1 MNGFDDGKVPRIMPQ
16 SGLDFNMMLTDTM
29 WGSSQISTQLKE
41 KVHQRD
47 SRRQLLHDIETG
59 VLRENPEGEQ
69 AAAWELLSFYTRDL
83 RLANLNMLTGEVQ
96 YCQHYID
103 LAGDC
108 LREGYMEAF
117 ATSLARA
124 ATLLELSQSKG
135 GFLRRRQNTLTTESL
150 QGDLEPQKKRLLFG
164 GKKNQG

>member
-1 MNGFDDGKVPRIMPQ
+1 MSDEDMVRRITPQ

-29 WGSSQISTQLKE
+29 WGSSQISSQLME
-41 KVHQRD
+41 KVKD
-47 SRRQLLHDIETG
+47 RRHREKLLYKIQSGE
-59 VLRENPEGEQ
+59 LPEQ
-69 AAAWELLSFYTRDL
+69 TAKAAAWELLSFYTRDF
-83 RLANLNMLTGEVQ
+83 RLANLSGITGEIQ

-117 ATSLARA
+117 ATSLSRA

-135 GFLRRRQNTLTTESL
+135 GFLRRRQNTLTTENL
-150 QGDLEPQKKRLLFG
+150 QGEVEPKKKKLLFG
-164 GKKNQG
+164 SKKES